1 MKQILRAAY
10 KAIPLKKQIFSV
22 LKKVWK
28 PSESV
33 YRHLHFTGVIDVKVE
48 NTKFRINHYG
58 FLIENEIFWDG
69 LENGHESV
77 SCSLWSKL
85 VKESLVIFDI
95 GANTGVYSLIAASLN
110 PQAQIFAFE
119 PVKRIFQKLE
129 ANIALND
136 VEITAVEKALS
147 DGNGQA
153 VIYETGAEHMY
164 SVTVN
169 KNMEPENPDMKEV
182 RIETVRLDTFIEENG
197 LGTIDLMKIDV
208 ETHEPEVLAGMGKYF
223 EKFRPALLIE
233 ILEDEVGKRVEE
245 LVSGKEY
252 LYFNI
257 DDKKKSLRR
266 VDHIVKSDLWNYLIC
281 SKEKAHFLGLI

>member
-33 YRHLHFTGVIDVKVE
+33 YRHLHFTGVIDVKIE

-85 VKESLVIFDI
+85 AKESRVIFDI

-110 PQAQIFAFE
+110 PQARIFAFE
-119 PVKRIFQKLE
+119 PVKRIFEKLE

-136 VEITAVEKALS
+136 LEITAVEKAVS

-182 RIETVRLDTFIEENG
+182 RIETVRLDTFIGENG
-197 LGTIDLMKIDV
+197 LDTIDLMKIDV
-208 ETHEPEVLAGMGKYF
+208 ETHEPEVLAGMGEYF
-223 EKFRPALLIE
+223 EKFKPALLIE
-233 ILEDEVGKRVEE
+233 ILEDEVGRRVEE

-281 SKEKAHFLGLI
+281 SKEKAQFLGLI